1 MPKRQIRIN
10 LSDAQWLVVAKQ
22 QELGGYRSIAN
33 TIEAEVIIYQE
44 SFTSHLSAP
53 YLPQLAS
60 NQQQLAT
67 QSPRTASRQP
77 QSTPQSPQHD
87 SNNPNGF

>member
-44 SFTSHLSAP
+44 SFTAHLSAP
-53 YLPQLAS
+53 YLPQPAS
-60 NQQQLAT
+60 QQPRIAAKQPLSITNQ
-67 QSPRTASRQP
+67 
-77 QSTPQSPQHD
+77 PQHD
-87 SNNPNGF
+87 PNNPNGF